1 MKRTLLVNNS
11 NSGNANAVE
20 EGALASALEASGFD
34 VVGTASLPD
43 DDLPSLSDLMAHDIQ
58 TLATCAGDGTVSSMC
73 AKLAGWSGD
82 VAYESTQ
89 VGSGESFNCVQRS
102 LGWRGS

>member
-1 MKRTLLVNNS
+1 MKRTLLINNS
-11 NSGNANAVE
+11 NSGNANALE
-20 EGALASALEASGFD
+20 DGALTCALEAAGFD

-58 TLATCAGDGTVSSMC
+58 TLAICAGDGTVSSIC

-82 VAYESTQ
+82 VLVLPGGTMNLLSRRLH
-89 VGSGESFNCVQRS
+89 G
-102 LGWRGS
+102 